1 MELPFWEPDLWP
13 WVSKKGKKRSVSEL
27 AMESLEII
35 KKSLLSARS
44 MSIGSSE
51 SDGKATASG
60 KLATEE
66 RDNEINKF
74 NFEGIS
80 STSLG
85 PHNFDCACS
94 FCSLAGAISGCK
106 SACSVFSPVGAVSG
120 YRSYGVAC
128 RSAGAVFRCRF
139 ARAVCMVAGAVAG
152 CSSIEADKGSGR
164 FGLGMVVRQEGG
176 DVVLAATLPLKE
188 GIVVA
193 VAETRAVLEGLVLAD
208 SKGFTLC

>member
-1 MELPFWEPDLWP
+1 
-13 WVSKKGKKRSVSEL
+13 
-27 AMESLEII
+27 MESLEII

-94 FCSLAGAISGCK
+94 FSSLAGAISGCK

-128 RSAGAVFRCRF
+128 RSAGAVFRCRSTGVIFGYRF

>member
-1 MELPFWEPDLWP
+1 
-13 WVSKKGKKRSVSEL
+13 
-27 AMESLEII
+27 MESLEII

-60 KLATEE
+60 LMGLLA
-66 RDNEINKF
+66 DL
-74 NFEGIS
+74 
-80 STSLG
+80 LG
-85 PHNFDCACS
+85 LF
-94 FCSLAGAISGCK
+94 LGAGLLGL
-106 SACSVFSPVGAVSG
+106 F
-120 YRSYGVAC
+120 
-128 RSAGAVFRCRF
+128 
-139 ARAVCMVAGAVAG
+139 
-152 CSSIEADKGSGR
+152 DKGSGR

-208 SKGFTLC
+208 RMVVVPVLLGGEPESELGDTDS